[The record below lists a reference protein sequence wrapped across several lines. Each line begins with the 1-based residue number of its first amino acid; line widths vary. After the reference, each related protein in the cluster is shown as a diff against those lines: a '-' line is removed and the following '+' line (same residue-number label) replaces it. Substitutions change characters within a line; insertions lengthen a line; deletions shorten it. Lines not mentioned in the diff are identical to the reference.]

1 MLEKIQQFLGIKSP
15 SIETAASPTAKRGSD
30 GDAGTNK
37 LSNAL
42 SQALIKL
49 KEAKQKFFGE
59 IPRASSQQMPR
70 GSSFPEPIIKEA
82 KSGMLT
88 GVKKQ
93 MAKSNIA
100 KNGNNLL
107 NKIKEHT
114 FGTRATFTTTVTVDN
129 PPDFK
134 PVTFAK
140 LTDAKSDKDL
150 LQAEGEKFVNA
161 AKDETDIKN
170 REEFVKNLNAW
181 VEEKPIENR
190 AGVAREILANWDI
203 GVLSLKDKG
212 LTTLPEAALSKMPLL
227 SYLDVSGNPNLQ
239 SPITARPQEFINDH
253 PTMVTLRAPD
263 ENGKPKI
270 FGKEIKDNGHTQ
282 TDSSIFY
289 YGDEFSPPPLSP
301 PPQDF

>member
-70 GSSFPEPIIKEA
+70 GNSFPEPIIKET

-88 GVKKQ
+88 GVKMQ
-93 MAKSNIA
+93 MARSKIT

-107 NKIKEHT
+107 NKIKELT
-114 FGTRATFTTTVTVDN
+114 FGNRATFTTTVDN
-129 PPDFK
+129 TSDFQ
-134 PVTFAK
+134 PVTSSK
-140 LTDAKSDKDL
+140 PTDAKSDKDL
-150 LQAEGEKFVNA
+150 FQAEGEKFVNA
-161 AKDETDIKN
+161 AKDETDVKN
-170 REEFVKNLNAW
+170 RKEFVKNLNDW
-181 VEEKPIENR
+181 VEEKPEENR
-190 AGVAREILANWDI
+190 AGVAREILANWDT
-203 GVLSLKDKG
+203 GVLSLNDKV
-212 LTTLPEAALSKMPLL
+212 LTTMPEAALSKMPKLL
-227 SYLDVSGNPNLQ
+227 YLDVRGNPNLQ
-239 SPITARPQEFINDH
+239 STITARPQEFINAH

-263 ENGKPKI
+263 KNGEPKI
-270 FGKEIKDNGHTQ
+270 FGKEIKDTRHTK

-289 YGDEFSPPPLSP
+289 YEDEFSPPPLSP